1 MESYLLFS
9 IIAIA
14 TILSPGPGVLLTLT
28 NSIRYG
34 VEGAVGGIFGIAFGT
49 FIVAGVSAT
58 SVGVVLATSSK

>member
-1 MESYLLFS
+1 MEAYLLFS

-28 NSIRYG
+28 NSIRHG
-34 VEGAVGGIFGIAFGT
+34 VEGAIGGIFGIAFGT

-58 SVGVVLATSSK
+58 SISVILAIANK